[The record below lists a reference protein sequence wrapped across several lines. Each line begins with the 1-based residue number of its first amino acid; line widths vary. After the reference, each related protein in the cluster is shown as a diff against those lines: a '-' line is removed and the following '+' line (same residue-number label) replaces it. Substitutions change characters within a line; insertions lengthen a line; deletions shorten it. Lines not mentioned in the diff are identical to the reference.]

1 MRCEQVRSLMNEY
14 IEGSLSEALRE
25 RVGAH
30 LSGCAECRRE
40 LRFTQAIWRGL
51 SEMPEAQPP
60 ADLHARIMTHVRAN
74 TRLRE
79 ASPRF
84 ALWRWAGAAAA
95 AAGLFLM
102 GFFAAQSDGV
112 QATFGLGGG
121 RTAAVETPTPVPA
134 GVFIEY
140 RVVEQGV
147 RLPVLEAR
155 MNRAANAE
163 LRYAPDAQKPPTLV
177 WQGTLQPGKTVEI
190 PLQALL
196 QASNERALTLW
207 WSVDGQRRVLLVPA
221 GYPPAKLASVR
232 LQAKLGDALR
242 QLASI
247 YQTPIE
253 WQPHGEEPL
262 VVLDVQDATL
272 EDALRQLLQGSA
284 YTVQRHGETVRVV
297 AH

>member
-1 MRCEQVRSLMNEY
+1 MRCEQVKQLLNEY
-14 IEGSLSEALRE
+14 IEGSVSEALRE
-25 RVGAH
+25 RLQAH
-30 LSGCAECRRE
+30 LGRCAECRRE
-40 LRFTQAIWRGL
+40 LKLTQAIWRGL
-51 SEMPEAQPP
+51 SAMPEVQPP

-79 ASPRF
+79 ASPRLI
-84 ALWRWAGAAAA
+84 LWRWAAATAA

-102 GFFAAQSDGV
+102 GFFAAQPDGV
-112 QATFGLGGG
+112 QATFGFSG
-121 RTAAVETPTPVPA
+121 ASKPPVETPTPVQA

-140 RVVEQGV
+140 REVEQGV

-163 LRYAPDAQKPPTLV
+163 LRYAPDAQKQPTLV

-221 GYPPAKLASVR
+221 GYPPAKLASIR

-253 WQPHGEEPL
+253 WHPNGEEPL

-284 YTVQRHGETVRVV
+284 YTVQRHGETLRVV